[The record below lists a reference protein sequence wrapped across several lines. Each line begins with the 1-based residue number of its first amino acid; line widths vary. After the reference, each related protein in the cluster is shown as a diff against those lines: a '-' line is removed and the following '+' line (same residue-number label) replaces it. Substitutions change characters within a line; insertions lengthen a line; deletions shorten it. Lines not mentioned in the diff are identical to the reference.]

1 MSEWKSSP
9 ANLHCFLLPSLT
21 QVSLGVSTL
30 HCRLLNKY
38 SSVDQVQIALDQL
51 ISRSKNV
58 CFSFILGSETASAFL
73 LQEFDPFPTVPLFLL
88 RLILINSPF
97 HLSLSVQ

>member
-1 MSEWKSSP
+1 MSEWKSIP

-38 SSVDQVQIALDQL
+38 SSAGQVQIALDQL

-58 CFSFILGSETASAFL
+58 YSSFFLGNETASSFL
-73 LQEFDPFPTVPLFLL
+73 LQEFDPTVPLFLL

-97 HLSLSVQ
+97 HLSLSFQ